1 MGPSS
6 EVTYNLNANHMG
18 NLNPLVS
25 LVWYPFYIRILK
37 QFLFSLVNWCEG
49 PQLFNIAVVMSKFF
63 LLEILAL
70 SKFFRRYNHFGI
82 QTWAVIQ
89 VKIHLFNLVTNLADV
104 SYSVNQL
111 SSTLVVKIN
120 SSQNLWPLTRLTN
133 PFWKYIYIH
142 LHC

>member
-49 PQLFNIAVVMSKFF
+49 PQLFNIAVIISMFF
-63 LLEILAL
+63 MEILVL
-70 SKFFRRYNHFGI
+70 SNFFRRYKHFGI
-82 QTWAVIQ
+82 QTWSGY
-89 VKIHLFNLVTNLADV
+89 KSGSCHFF
-104 SYSVNQL
+104 SYSVIV
-111 SSTLVVKIN
+111 SSTLVVKMK
-120 SSQNLWPLTRLTN
+120 SFQQLWPLTRLTK
-133 PFWKYIYIH
+133 PFWKYIYNH